1 MPSKLASAWEKVSLR
16 SKLTGLSVAIIGLLL
31 LVSSFGTVS
40 VLRAY
45 LQQNTDN
52 LLSSTAS
59 ILAQQNPSQIED
71 RLNAKSLTLPRL
83 PSDYLI
89 SILDSRGETVYQIM
103 ASDASDMKLPNLED
117 LELEVVFSTAGVPFD
132 LDQHGELG
140 EVTIDERDSWRVVA
154 QPFRDFDGSVAVA
167 LPNSTNLE
175 LLRQYRAIGGGF
187 GFLLLG
193 LSGLSIWL
201 TIAQALRPLREVERT
216 AKLVASGDLSQRL
229 IERPGKTEI
238 ARLNKS
244 LNSMLDSLEDSVSS
258 RNKTLA
264 QMRRFVADASHE
276 LRTPLVSVRGYAEL
290 YRKGALKK
298 KSEVNEAMLRIE
310 SEAIRMSSLVESLL
324 TLARLDENQQ
334 LDAKK
339 VDMIELVQS
348 VIKSSGSSP
357 EKKLTF
363 TVLTLSGAKLP
374 KDEKV
379 FAEINESQIRQ
390 VLVNLIENAKRF
402 SSNKSSIEIGV
413 GQKTDDEVIIEVIDH
428 GDGIPKQLREK
439 IFERFYR
446 ADSSRN
452 RDTGGTG
459 LGLAIVKEIVLL
471 HKGRIEVR
479 DTPQGGA
486 TFRVKLPARH
496 NWV

>member
-1 MPSKLASAWEKVSLR
+1 MPSKLARAWEQVSLR

-31 LVSSFGTVS
+31 LISSFGTVS

-52 LLSSTAS
+52 LLSATAS
-59 ILAQQNPSQIED
+59 ILAQQNPAEIES
-71 RLNAKSLTLPRL
+71 RLTAKRLTLPRL

-89 SILDSRGETVYQIM
+89 SVLDARGETVYQIM
-103 ASDASDMKLPNLED
+103 ASEASDMKLPD
-117 LELEVVFSTAGVPFD
+117 LDLLDLNFVFAAAGVPFD
-132 LDQHGELG
+132 LDQYGALG
-140 EVTIDERDSWRVVA
+140 EVTIDEHDSWRVVA
-154 QPFRDFDGSVAVA
+154 QPFRDFEGSVAVA

-238 ARLNKS
+238 ARLNRS
-244 LNSMLDSLEDSVSS
+244 LNTMLDSLEDSVSS
-258 RNKTLA
+258 RNKTLG

-298 KSEVNEAMLRIE
+298 KSEVQEAMLKIE

-339 VDMIELVQS
+339 VDMIELIQS
-348 VIKSSGSSP
+348 VVKSGSSGD
-357 EKKLTF
+357 KKLTF

-374 KDEKV
+374 KDEKIY
-379 FAEINESQIRQ
+379 AEINEGQIRQ

-402 SSNKSSIEIGV
+402 SSTKSSIEIGI
-413 GQKTDDEVIIEVIDH
+413 GQKTEDEVIFEVIDH
-428 GDGIPKQLREK
+428 GEGIPKQLRDK

-446 ADSSRN
+446 ADNSRN
-452 RDTGGTG
+452 RETGGTG

-496 NWV
+496 DWV

>member
-1 MPSKLASAWEKVSLR
+1 MPSKLATAWEKVSLR

-52 LLSSTAS
+52 LLSATAS
-59 ILAQQNPSQIED
+59 ILAQQDPAQIQS
-71 RLNAKSLTLPRL
+71 RLEAKRLTLPRL

-89 SILDSRGETVYQIM
+89 SVLDARGGTIYRIM
-103 ASDASDMKLPNLED
+103 ASDATGMQLPNLEVLD
-117 LELEVVFSTAGVPFD
+117 LDAVFRTAGVPFD
-132 LDQHGELG
+132 LDENGTLG
-140 EVTIDERDSWRVVA
+140 DVTIDERDSWRVVA

-238 ARLNKS
+238 ARLNRS
-244 LNSMLDSLEDSVSS
+244 LNTMLDSLEDSVSS
-258 RNKTLA
+258 RNKTLG

-298 KSEVNEAMLRIE
+298 KSEVQEAMQRIE

-334 LDAKK
+334 LDASK

-348 VIKSSGSSP
+348 VIKSSSATD
-357 EKKLTF
+357 KKLSF
-363 TVLTLSGAKLP
+363 TVLTLSGAKLA
-374 KDEKV
+374 KDEKI

-402 SSNKSSIEIGV
+402 SSNKSSIEVGI
-413 GQKTDDEVIIEVIDH
+413 GQKTEDEVIIEVIDH
-428 GDGIPKQLREK
+428 GEGIPKQLRDK

-446 ADSSRN
+446 ADNSRN

-496 NWV
+496 DWV

>member
-1 MPSKLASAWEKVSLR
+1 MPSKLATAWEKVSLR

-52 LLSSTAS
+52 LLSATAS
-59 ILAQQNPSQIED
+59 ILAQQNPAQIQS
-71 RLNAKSLTLPRL
+71 RLEAKRLTLPRL

-89 SILDSRGETVYQIM
+89 SVLDAQGETIYRIM
-103 ASDASDMKLPNLED
+103 ASDASGMELPD
-117 LELEVVFSTAGVPFD
+117 LEVLDLDTVFRTAGVPFD
-132 LDQHGELG
+132 LDENGTLG
-140 EVTIDERDSWRVVA
+140 EVTIDEHDSWRVVA
-154 QPFRDFDGSVAVA
+154 QPFRDFDGSIAVA

-238 ARLNKS
+238 ARLNRS
-244 LNSMLDSLEDSVSS
+244 LNTMLDSLEESVSS
-258 RNKTLA
+258 RNKTLG

-298 KSEVNEAMLRIE
+298 KSEVQEAMQRIE

-348 VIKSSGSSP
+348 VIKGSSATD
-357 EKKLTF
+357 KKLSF
-363 TVLTLSGAKLP
+363 TVLTLSGAKLA
-374 KDEKV
+374 KDEKI

-402 SSNKSSIEIGV
+402 SSNKSSIEVGV
-413 GQKTDDEVIIEVIDH
+413 GQKTEDEVIIEVIDH
-428 GDGIPKQLREK
+428 GEGIPKQLRDK

-446 ADSSRN
+446 ADNSRN
-452 RDTGGTG
+452 RETGGTG

-479 DTPQGGA
+479 ETPQGGA
-486 TFRVKLPARH
+486 TFRIKLPARH

>member
-1 MPSKLASAWEKVSLR
+1 MPSKLARAWEKVSLR

-31 LVSSFGTVS
+31 LISSFGTVS

-45 LQQNTDN
+45 LQQSTDN
-52 LLSSTAS
+52 LLSATAS
-59 ILAQQNPSQIED
+59 ILAQQNPEQIES
-71 RLNAKSLTLPRL
+71 RLNAKTLTLPRL

-89 SILDSRGETVYQIM
+89 SILDPQGTTVYRIM
-103 ASDASDMKLPNLED
+103 ASDASDMNLPNLEALN
-117 LELEVVFSTAGVPFD
+117 LEAVFSSAGVPFD
-132 LDQHGELG
+132 LDQYGDLG
-140 EVTIDERDSWRVVA
+140 EVTIDERDSWRIVA
-154 QPFRDFDGSVAVA
+154 QPFRDFEGSVVVA

-193 LSGLSIWL
+193 LSALSIWL

-238 ARLNKS
+238 ARLNRS
-244 LNSMLDSLEDSVSS
+244 LNTMLDSLEDSVSS
-258 RNKTLA
+258 RNKTLG

-298 KSEVNEAMLRIE
+298 KSEVQEAMLRIE

-324 TLARLDENQQ
+324 TLARLDENQK

-339 VDMIELVQS
+339 VDLIELVQS
-348 VIKSSGSSP
+348 IIKTGDAKD
-357 EKKLTF
+357 KKLSF
-363 TVLTLSGAKLP
+363 SVLTLSGAKLP
-374 KDEKV
+374 KEEKI
-379 FAEINESQIRQ
+379 FAEVNESQIRQ

-402 SSNKSSIEIGV
+402 SSPKSSIEIGI
-413 GQKTDDEVIIEVIDH
+413 GQKTEDEVIIEVIDH
-428 GDGIPKQLREK
+428 GEGIPKQLRDK

-446 ADSSRN
+446 ADNSRN

-479 DTPQGGA
+479 ETPQGGA
-486 TFRVKLPARH
+486 TFRVKLPVRH

>member
-1 MPSKLASAWEKVSLR
+1 MPSKLATAWEKVSLR

-52 LLSSTAS
+52 LLSATAS
-59 ILAQQNPSQIED
+59 ILAQQNPAQIQS
-71 RLNAKSLTLPRL
+71 RLEAKRLTLPRL

-89 SILDSRGETVYQIM
+89 SVLDAQGETIYRIM
-103 ASDASDMKLPNLED
+103 ASDASGMELPD
-117 LELEVVFSTAGVPFD
+117 LEVLDLDTVFRTAGVPFD
-132 LDQHGELG
+132 LDENGTLG
-140 EVTIDERDSWRVVA
+140 EVTIDEHDSWRVVA
-154 QPFRDFDGSVAVA
+154 QPFRDFDGSIAVA

-238 ARLNKS
+238 ARLNRS
-244 LNSMLDSLEDSVSS
+244 LNTMLDSLEESVSS
-258 RNKTLA
+258 RNKTLG

-298 KSEVNEAMLRIE
+298 KSEVQEAMQRIE

-348 VIKSSGSSP
+348 VIKVSSATD
-357 EKKLTF
+357 KKLSF
-363 TVLTLSGAKLP
+363 TVLTLSGAKLA
-374 KDEKV
+374 KDEKIY
-379 FAEINESQIRQ
+379 AEINESQIRQ

-402 SSNKSSIEIGV
+402 SSNKSSIEVGV
-413 GQKTDDEVIIEVIDH
+413 GQKTEDEVIIEVIDH
-428 GDGIPKQLREK
+428 GEGIPRQLRDK

-446 ADSSRN
+446 ADNSRN
-452 RDTGGTG
+452 RETGGTG

-479 DTPQGGA
+479 ETPQGGA
-486 TFRVKLPARH
+486 TFRIKLPARH

>member
-1 MPSKLASAWEKVSLR
+1 MPSRLAIAWEKVSLR

-52 LLSSTAS
+52 LLSATAS
-59 ILAQQNPSQIED
+59 ILSQQNPAQIES
-71 RLNAKSLTLPRL
+71 RLSAKRLTLPRL

-89 SILDSRGETVYQIM
+89 SVLDARGETVYRIM
-103 ASDASDMKLPNLED
+103 ASDASDMTLPNLEALD
-117 LELEVVFSTAGVPFD
+117 LEAVFSTAGVPFD
-132 LDQHGELG
+132 LDQYGDLG
-140 EVTIDERDSWRVVA
+140 EVNIDERDSWRVVA
-154 QPFRDFDGSVAVA
+154 QPFRDFEGLVAVA

-238 ARLNKS
+238 ARLNRS
-244 LNSMLDSLEDSVSS
+244 LNTMLDSLEDSVSS
-258 RNKTLA
+258 RNKTLG

-298 KSEVNEAMLRIE
+298 NSEVQEAMLKIE

-348 VIKSSGSSP
+348 VVKSGSSGD
-357 EKKLTF
+357 KKLTF
-363 TVLTLSGAKLP
+363 TLLTLSGAKLP
-374 KDEKV
+374 KDEKIY
-379 FAEINESQIRQ
+379 AEINEGQIRQ

-402 SSNKSSIEIGV
+402 SSTKSSIEIGI
-413 GQKTDDEVIIEVIDH
+413 GQKTEDEIVIEVIDH
-428 GDGIPKQLREK
+428 GEGIPKQLRDK

-446 ADSSRN
+446 ADNSRN
-452 RDTGGTG
+452 RETGGTG

>member
-1 MPSKLASAWEKVSLR
+1 MPSKLATAWEKVSLR

-52 LLSSTAS
+52 LLSATAS
-59 ILAQQNPSQIED
+59 ILAQQNPAQIQS
-71 RLNAKSLTLPRL
+71 RLEAKRLTLPRL

-89 SILDSRGETVYQIM
+89 SVLDAQGETIYRIM
-103 ASDASDMKLPNLED
+103 ASDASDLELPD
-117 LELEVVFSTAGVPFD
+117 LEVLDLDTVFRTAGVPFD
-132 LDQHGELG
+132 LDENGALG
-140 EVTIDERDSWRVVA
+140 EVTIDEHDSWRVVA
-154 QPFRDFDGSVAVA
+154 QPFRDFDGSIAVA

-238 ARLNKS
+238 ARLNRS
-244 LNSMLDSLEDSVSS
+244 LNTMLYSLEESVSS
-258 RNKTLA
+258 RNKTLG

-298 KSEVNEAMLRIE
+298 KSEVQEAMQRIE

-348 VIKSSGSSP
+348 VIKNSSATD
-357 EKKLTF
+357 KKLSF
-363 TVLTLSGAKLP
+363 TVLTLSGAKLA
-374 KDEKV
+374 KDEKI

-402 SSNKSSIEIGV
+402 SSNKASIEVSI
-413 GQKTDDEVIIEVIDH
+413 GQKTEDEVIIEVIDH
-428 GDGIPKQLREK
+428 GEGIPKQLRDK

-446 ADSSRN
+446 ADNSRN
-452 RDTGGTG
+452 RETGGTG

-486 TFRVKLPARH
+486 TFRIKLPARH

>member
-1 MPSKLASAWEKVSLR
+1 MPSKLATAWEKVSLR

-52 LLSSTAS
+52 LLSATAS
-59 ILAQQNPSQIED
+59 ILAQQNPTEIQS
-71 RLNAKSLTLPRL
+71 RLEAKRLTLPRL

-89 SILDSRGETVYQIM
+89 SVLDARGETIYRIM
-103 ASDASDMKLPNLED
+103 ASDASDLELPD
-117 LELEVVFSTAGVPFD
+117 LEVLDLDTVFRTAGVPFD
-132 LDQHGELG
+132 LDENGTLG
-140 EVTIDERDSWRVVA
+140 DVTIDERDSWRVVA

-238 ARLNKS
+238 ARLNRS
-244 LNSMLDSLEDSVSS
+244 LNTMLDSLEDSVSS
-258 RNKTLA
+258 RNKTLG

-298 KSEVNEAMLRIE
+298 KSEVQEAMQRIE
-310 SEAIRMSSLVESLL
+310 SEAIRMSLLVESLL

-334 LDAKK
+334 LDASK

-348 VIKSSGSSP
+348 VIKSSSATD
-357 EKKLTF
+357 KKLSIS
-363 TVLTLSGAKLP
+363 VLTLSGAKLA
-374 KDEKV
+374 KDEKI

-402 SSNKSSIEIGV
+402 SSNKASIEVGI
-413 GQKTDDEVIIEVIDH
+413 GQKTEDEVIIEVIDH
-428 GDGIPKQLREK
+428 GEGIPKQLRDK

-446 ADSSRN
+446 ADNSRN

-496 NWV
+496 DWV